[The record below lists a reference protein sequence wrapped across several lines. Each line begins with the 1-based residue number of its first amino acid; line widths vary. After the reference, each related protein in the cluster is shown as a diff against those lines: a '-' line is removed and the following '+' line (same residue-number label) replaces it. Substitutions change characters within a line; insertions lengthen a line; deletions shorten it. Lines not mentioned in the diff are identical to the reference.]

1 MSDVEKSPF
10 DLALDGFRLGE
21 SETLLRLDGPDQFER
36 ATLVLVGQA
45 RRELCIVSPDF
56 EPERLNTVA
65 FASALSG
72 FARRSRY
79 AEARILIGDPTVAVR
94 WGHKVVALARRMP
107 SRLRIRQ
114 LDEDDVDTREAWM
127 VADDIALLRRE
138 GSDGFNGSLS
148 ARAIPHA
155 QRATLRFTEWWERSR
170 EIPDFRNLD
179 I

>member
-1 MSDVEKSPF
+1 MSDAEKSSF
-10 DLALDGFRLGE
+10 GLALDGFRLGE

-36 ATLVLVGQA
+36 ATLAFVGQA

-56 EPERLNTVA
+56 EPERFNTVA
-65 FASALSG
+65 FAAGLSG

-79 AEARILIGDPTVAVR
+79 AEVRILIGDPAIAVR
-94 WGHKVVALARRMP
+94 WGHKVVTLARRMP

-114 LDEDDVDTREAWM
+114 LDEDDYDPQEAWM
-127 VADDIALLRRE
+127 VADDIALLRRD

-155 QRATLRFTEWWERSR
+155 QRASQRFTDYWERSR
-170 EIPDFRNLD
+170 EIADFRTLD